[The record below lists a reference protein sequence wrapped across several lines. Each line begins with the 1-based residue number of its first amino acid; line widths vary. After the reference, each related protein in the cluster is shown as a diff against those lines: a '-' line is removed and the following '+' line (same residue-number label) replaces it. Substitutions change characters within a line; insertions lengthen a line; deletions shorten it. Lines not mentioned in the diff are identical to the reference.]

1 VKLYVGITDYHWFH
15 LHASKTHVEEVNF
28 WRPSS
33 QLGFNVL
40 QWGEPFLF
48 KLHAPRNFI
57 VGGGF
62 FTKFLRLPVTLAWK
76 TFGEANGATSLEE
89 VRSRISKYRRHPIE
103 HGEDPQIGCIL
114 LEEPFFFEEDAWI
127 PSPPDFKGPTQMGKS
142 YDMQS
147 GTGLMLWREVTAR
160 LDHAKV
166 KTLGPATEAA
176 QDSARFGRPQL
187 VTPRLGQGSFRML
200 VADAYG
206 RRCTITAER
215 TFPALEA
222 AHIQRYSRGGNHEL
236 SNGLLLRS
244 DLHKLFDLG
253 YISVDPNSMKVK
265 ISRKIREEYENGR
278 DYYRYDNEPLH
289 PPTDLRAFP
298 SFDKLRYHYENEF
311 RG

>member
-1 VKLYVGITDYHWFH
+1 M
-15 LHASKTHVEEVNF
+15 EEVNF

-48 KLHAPRNFI
+48 KLHSPRNYI

-62 FTKFLRLPVTLAWK
+62 FTKFLRLQVSLAWE
-76 TFGEANGATSLEE
+76 TFGEANGATSLDE
-89 VRSRISKYRRHPIE
+89 VRRRISKYRRRPIE
-103 HGEDPQIGCIL
+103 RSEDPQIGCIL
-114 LEEPFFFEEDAWI
+114 LEEPFFFEQDDWI

-147 GTGLMLWREVTAR
+147 GTGLILWNEVTAR
-160 LDHAKV
+160 LENAKV

-176 QDSARFGRPQL
+176 QESARFGRPHL

-206 RRCTITAER
+206 RRCTVTAER

-222 AHIQRYSRGGNHEL
+222 AHIQRYSRGGTHEL
-236 SNGLLLRS
+236 PNGLLLRS

-253 YISVDPNSMKVK
+253 YISVDPDSMKIRV
-265 ISRKIREEYENGR
+265 SRKIREEYENGR
-278 DYYRYDNEPLH
+278 DYYRYDNEPIR
-289 PPTDLRAFP
+289 PPEDMRAFP
-298 SFDKLRYHYENEF
+298 SLAKLRHHYENEF